1 MTRPPAGIPHAD
13 WEATPT
19 SVCALLLEM
28 VDQNRE
34 LQVQNQSLVDQN
46 QCLTDRVAALA
57 TRVAQLEEQK
67 GRSSRN
73 SSQPPSSDGPGQRGS
88 GFGSSGSSGSGQGDG
103 PRRKRGGQLGHP
115 GHGRD
120 LLPSEL
126 CDQEHDH
133 LPDQCGQCG
142 RSLSGAAA
150 GAAPWRHQIVDIPPV
165 TPIVVEHRLHQLICP
180 CCQSATRAVLPAAV
194 ESGGYGPRLTAL
206 VGTLGSTYHLT
217 HRKIQRL
224 MDEAFG
230 VRISTGGISCIRRRL
245 NGLLEQPA
253 VEAHLWLQGQPI
265 LQADETS
272 YPVGNADRNNPDN
285 RSGWLWVLRNASVTF
300 FDLQLSRSGAVAQ
313 PLIGEEFR
321 GILICD
327 RYGAYNCLP
336 LEQRQFCWAH
346 ILRDLVAMAERSGAS
361 AEIGQ
366 ELLSLQGQLF
376 DRWHEWLDQR
386 ISRAE
391 LEAATTEIRQAFAA
405 KLEWAI
411 GLGSNP
417 GETTPLA
424 RTLGTCRAL
433 LKSAAALW
441 TFLCHPDLEPTNNAS
456 ERALRRAVI
465 ARKLSLGVQSE
476 WGGQLVARLLTVTTS
491 LEQQGRDAMAF
502 LMELMNAH
510 RETRPLPSLIPQAG

>member
-1 MTRPPAGIPHAD
+1 MTSPPAGLPHAD

-19 SVCALLLEM
+19 SVGALLLDLLE
-28 VDQNRE
+28 QNRE
-34 LQVQNQSLVDQN
+34 LREQNQSLLDQV
-46 QCLTDRVAALA
+46 TTLA

-88 GFGSSGSSGSGQGDG
+88 GFGSSGSGQVDG
-103 PRRKRGGQLGHP
+103 QRRKRGGQLGHP

-120 LLPSEL
+120 LLPSDL
-126 CDQEHDH
+126 CDEVIDH
-133 LPDQCGQCG
+133 HPDQCGSCG
-142 RSLSGAAA
+142 ASLSGASE
-150 GAAPWRHQIVDIPPV
+150 GAEPWRHQIIDIPPV

-194 ESGGYGPRLTAL
+194 ENSGYGPRLTAL
-206 VGTLGSTYHLT
+206 VGTLGSTFHLS
-217 HRKIQRL
+217 HLKIQRFL
-224 MDEAFG
+224 GEGFG

-245 NGLLEQPA
+245 NDLLEQP
-253 VEAHLWLQGQPI
+253 VREAHLWLQGQPI

-272 YPVGNADRNNPDN
+272 YPVGNADGNNPEG
-285 RSGWLWVLRNASVTF
+285 RGGWLWVLRNASVTF

-313 PLIGEEFR
+313 QLIGEEFS

-346 ILRDLVAMAERSGAS
+346 IRRDLIAIAERSGVS

-366 ELLSLQGQLF
+366 ALLSLQGQLF
-376 DRWHEWLDQR
+376 DGWHAWLNQQ

-411 GLGSNP
+411 DLGSSP

-424 RTLGTCRAL
+424 RTLGTCRTL
-433 LKSAAALW
+433 LNTLAGLW
-441 TFLCHPDLEPTNNAS
+441 TFLAHPDLVLTNNAS
-456 ERALRRAVI
+456 ERALRPVVI
-465 ARKLSLGVQSE
+465 ARKLSSGVQST
-476 WGGQLVARLLTVTTS
+476 WGGQFVGRIMTVTTS
-491 LEQQGRDAMAF
+491 LEQQGRDTMAF
-502 LMELMNAH
+502 LMELINAR
-510 RETRPLPSLIPQAG
+510 RENRPLPSLIPQTE